1 MTDADSL
8 ALLFNGLI
16 TFGAGLPLGYVY
28 FKKGIHL
35 RAFALWITG
44 FMVYGLQLFARFFLA
59 IPLSDITVVL
69 ANIVAFAFFVLGT
82 SILLEQ
88 LRKFMI
94 LFMPF
99 VGVALIFYVLGFPT
113 LSAALGVVGLYG
125 SMAYGSFIIARRLGK
140 LAVRFFAGWTL
151 LFVSNLLIAVPVPL
165 AAVNLLAGAS
175 KVVIALGMLEQK
187 FTTSLLRL
195 SRYHTGLV
203 KPDVSQKGE
212 LMFVIGS
219 SHEGDKKKNM
229 AKLAEKEIDW
239 VNKHLRDLATERL
252 LTHVIVRH
260 GSDDKTES
268 KDLALASALEDLA
281 SIYGM
286 VLIKLVPHPKSTGEK
301 EPKKPLTVEIGDDP
315 VDFIG
320 FLSNLF
326 RACHRAEISTEIII
340 PDLSWLT
347 AGLGEE
353 EVLSYLIAQTTTLQ
367 TSNIVLTCLLHPG
380 LDSDQFIESCKRFG
394 NQTIEL

>member
-1 MTDADSL
+1 LIDTDSS
-8 ALLFNGLI
+8 ALLLNGIVTL
-16 TFGAGLPLGYVY
+16 GASLPLGYLY

-44 FMVYGLQLFARFFLA
+44 FIIYGLQILARFFFA
-59 IPLSDITVVL
+59 IPLSDVTVVL
-69 ANIVAFAFFVLGT
+69 SNIIAFAFFVLGT

-88 LRKFMI
+88 LRKFMV

-99 VGVALIFYVLGFPT
+99 VGIALLFYAVGFPS
-113 LSAALGVVGLYG
+113 LSAPLGIVGLYG

-165 AAVNLLAGAS
+165 AAVNILAGAS

-195 SRYHTGLV
+195 SRHRTGLV
-203 KPDVSQKGE
+203 KPDVSQKGA
-212 LMFVIGS
+212 LMFVISSSRGTRNKGS
-219 SHEGDKKKNM
+219 NKS
-229 AKLAEKEIDW
+229 AEKEIDW
-239 VNKHLRDLATERL
+239 LNKRFGDRATERR

-260 GSDDKTES
+260 SDDKTDS
-268 KDLALASALEDLA
+268 KVLAITSALEEMA
-281 SIYGM
+281 SIYEL
-286 VLIKLVPHPKSTGEK
+286 VLIKLVPHPKSAGEK
-301 EPKKPLTVEIGDDP
+301 ETKKPFTVEIGNDP
-315 VDFIG
+315 GDFID
-320 FLSNLF
+320 FFSNLLNSCR
-326 RACHRAEISTEIII
+326 RAGISTEVII

-353 EVLSYLIAQTTTLQ
+353 EVLSYLIAQTAALQ
-367 TSNIVLTCLLHPG
+367 TSNIVLTCFLHPD
-380 LDSDQFIESCKRFG
+380 LHSEQFLESCERFG
-394 NQTIEL
+394 SETIQL